1 MKIIQSMAVSFV
13 LVGLIIAGCNKEKF
27 PSRDT
32 SKLKPTPPPPPPPV
46 DPTLVI
52 FDAADKLTD
61 WEVVGGG
68 VEEKAGAREGVAYL
82 KSTIHTGDDYM
93 HFIKRRP
100 TAVDPKLSVEDGQ
113 FVFWFYVSSVTDLK
127 LDGQIELTSS
137 GKSDDH
143 EYSWNLADYIPGLKV
158 GWNEMKLNFST
169 AAKSGDGGPDIH
181 AFNFFRIY
189 FWTNDKSSHGD
200 VTVGVDDLKFHAR
213 TKISESFNACDV
225 IDNWETAGNVGTI
238 DKSSKKEGVGSLK
251 APIADGGDF
260 QQFIFRSPSVVN
272 PGLTMDNGQLHFWF
286 YVSDPTQLKVDGQI
300 ELTSSGKS
308 DDHEL
313 DWNLGDLI
321 PNLKA
326 GWNEMKLNFSDA
338 GKTAD
343 GGADITALNYFKV
356 YLWTSSKTHPEVV
369 LALDDLRL
377 TEK

>member
-1 MKIIQSMAVSFV
+1 MAVSIV

-82 KSTIHTGDDYM
+82 KSIIHTGDDYM

-189 FWTNDKSSHGD
+189 FWTNDKASHGD

-213 TKISESFNACDV
+213 TKISESFNTCDV

-238 DKSSKKEGVGSLK
+238 VKGWQVRLDDEGQILVKGPDQFEGYWNQPDATKQIVDANEWLHTGDVGEWQNGNLRLIDRARDFMVTAGGKSIRRVWVASSLPGVIWPCGGCRQK
-251 APIADGGDF
+251 IFEFAADGCEVIALGPDGEVGR
-260 QQFIFRSPSVVN
+260 QTIEQLLPLGFRLN
-272 PGLTMDNGQLHFWF
+272 R
-286 YVSDPTQLKVDGQI
+286 TQVR
-300 ELTSSGKS
+300 
-308 DDHEL
+308 
-313 DWNLGDLI
+313 
-321 PNLKA
+321 
-326 GWNEMKLNFSDA
+326 
-338 GKTAD
+338 
-343 GGADITALNYFKV
+343 
-356 YLWTSSKTHPEVV
+356 PE
-369 LALDDLRL
+369 
-377 TEK
+377 